1 MTILYFDCFAGAAG
15 DMILG
20 ALVDAGLP
28 FDQLKRALGSL
39 AVDGWDVSVDRVIKA
54 GVTATKFR
62 VNEHAP
68 VGPGDVASGSLT
80 TEASAKVVSRTN
92 THSHPHAH
100 AAAHG
105 HHTLKEI
112 EAAIRRSALSDAG
125 KRRAI
130 AMFGRLAEAEAA
142 IHGLPIDQVHLHEVG
157 AIDSIIDIV
166 GAVFAI
172 EWFKADRVVVSPLNV
187 GGGMVRSAHGVFPVP
202 APATVALLKDAP
214 VYSSGIQAE
223 LLTPTGA
230 LILTEYAASFGPV
243 PAMRVTRV
251 GYGAGDRDL
260 PETPNVVRV
269 LVGEATGGDKPSGLS
284 ALDTPKGVS
293 PHVAHTVVVLE
304 CEIDDMNP
312 QIFGH
317 LMDRLYA
324 AGALEVFY
332 SAVQMKKNRP
342 GTLMTIVARPG
353 DRETLCEIVFRES
366 TTIGVRYHEMSRDC
380 LEREMVSVATALG
393 PVRFKVARRH
403 GQIVNAQPEFEDLA
417 KLAAERSIPI
427 KEIQALAQKAWLER

>member
-28 FDQLKRALGSL
+28 FDELKRALGSL
-39 AVDGWDVSVDRVIKA
+39 AVDGWDVSVDRVIKT

-62 VNEHAP
+62 VIE
-68 VGPGDVASGSLT
+68 PGAVAFGVDVASGF
-80 TEASAKVVSRTN
+80 SRTG
-92 THSHPHAH
+92 THTHAGAASHTHAHSHS
-100 AAAHG
+100 HG
-105 HHTLKEI
+105 HHTLEEI
-112 EAAIRRSALSDAG
+112 EAAVRRSALSDAG
-125 KRRAI
+125 KGRAI
-130 AMFGRLAEAEAA
+130 AMFRRLAEAEAA

-157 AIDSIIDIV
+157 ALDSIIDIV

-243 PAMRVTRV
+243 PAMRVTSV

-269 LVGEATGGDKPSGLS
+269 LVGEATGGDQPSGLS
-284 ALDTPKGVS
+284 ALDPPKGVS
-293 PHVAHTVVVLE
+293 PHAMSVVVLE

-353 DRETLCEIVFRES
+353 DRETLSEIVFRES

-380 LEREMVSVATALG
+380 LEREMVSVATAVG